1 MTTPVAP
8 PTPSAAEPFVQ
19 VPLRPRFFQA
29 SAFFPMPIALLG
41 TRDED
46 GTANLA
52 PYSLCFPDL
61 AGEGHRMALVVRG
74 ATKTARFLARSG
86 RVTINFI
93 PDKPEYL
100 ENARLLAAPIP
111 TKEKMAKS
119 LFTCLPSSAAA
130 GKDGSAAP
138 PLVAEAV
145 QVFECRLL
153 QAEPSGEEEQR
164 FTVEVEAVWMQPYWA
179 RVLESG
185 RSGPRLPVDYGF
197 RRGSESWT
205 SRPVAVVSGPRLRPK
220 FSMEVGRTS
229 ERVIDDFR
237 AALHRPDAPVVGKI
251 RGVAI
256 QLNLPADE
264 LTTWSPS
271 MELAVEP
278 SPQGS
283 TLYARIGPQQHVW
296 MTFTFVHLFI
306 LLVWFSGLMWGLSQ
320 WFTNQSPWAL
330 WSVPAGLFLNAFVA
344 GAAFIGQGLGAE
356 QIHKLRSF
364 VDEVVGP

>member
-1 MTTPVAP
+1 MTIPVAP
-8 PTPSAAEPFVQ
+8 PAAEPFVQ

-86 RVTINFI
+86 RVTINFV

-100 ENARLLAAPIP
+100 ANARLLAAPIP

-119 LFTCLPSSAAA
+119 VFTCLPSSAAA

-153 QAEPSGEEEQR
+153 QVVEGGDGEQR

-179 RVLESG
+179 RVLEAG
-185 RSGPRLPVDYGF
+185 RSGPRLPVDYGL
-197 RRGSESWT
+197 RPGSHSWT
-205 SRPVAVVSGPRLRPK
+205 SRPVVVVSGPRLRPQ
-220 FSMEVGRTS
+220 FAVEVGRPA

-251 RGVAI
+251 RGSAV
-256 QLNLPADE
+256 QLGLPSAE
-264 LTTWSPS
+264 VTTWSPS
-271 MELAVEP
+271 MELSVEP
-278 SPQGS
+278 SPEGCV
-283 TLYARIGPQQHVW
+283 LYARIGPQPQVW
-296 MTFTFVHLFI
+296 TTFMFFHLLI
-306 LLVWFSGLMWGLSQ
+306 LMLWFSGLMWGLSQ
-320 WFTNQSPWAL
+320 WFSGGDPWAL

-356 QIHKLRSF
+356 QIYRLRSF